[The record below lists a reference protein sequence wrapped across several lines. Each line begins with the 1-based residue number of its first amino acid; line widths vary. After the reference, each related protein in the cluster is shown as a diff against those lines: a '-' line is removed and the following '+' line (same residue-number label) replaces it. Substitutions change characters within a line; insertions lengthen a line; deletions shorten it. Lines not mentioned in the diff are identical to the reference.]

1 MCEKLLSFLIILM
14 LAPAVGNAAVPA
26 TMKIHF
32 DDSLQAYSSIKR
44 WLQLSPSPDS
54 VTLMEDLYIGH
65 TYTSLS
71 TLVRNMNAQG
81 LYIKGIF
88 EGNSDDGKM
97 IYDANGNYLR
107 PPDGIHV
114 YMKAYDPPKDCSDIE
129 HSVVDNKCTH
139 GVSTLAGGELSPNTS
154 DGDCVNAGCRC
165 ESGYLPMLAVR
176 DKWLPQVA
184 CVNTCDGYGENTIPK
199 GWCGNDWNE
208 KPECVAQYCGCINGY
223 ERGTGSNSNKCV
235 KMTKVTIKYEC
246 SGGTGTPPETMVVNP
261 GEQFV
266 FPNNTCTPTPHGL
279 FMGWNFFVGPS
290 GRFYPGET
298 YTIEEPG
305 YYTVNSLYSSYAD
318 RNCVGV
324 TTNDKGGDCPAA
336 GYRCMTP
343 YIYEVY
349 NGICVPKCEG
359 AETNFDVCTSL
370 SDISPAGT
378 LGGCATLYCKCPDN
392 KKSKNLGKT
401 SRWYEDILR
410 ERYTGLCYTE

>member
-14 LAPAVGNAAVPA
+14 LAPAVGNAAVPY

-88 EGNSDDGKM
+88 EDNSDKGKM

-114 YMKAYDPPKDCSDIE
+114 YMKAYVPPKDCSDIE

-139 GVSTLAGGELSPNTS
+139 IVPTLAGGELHPNTS

-165 ESGYLPMLAVR
+165 ESGYLPMRAVR

-184 CVNTCDGYGENTIPK
+184 CVNTCDGYGENTRLT
-199 GWCGNDWNE
+199 GRCGDDWNE
-208 KPECVAQYCGCINGY
+208 NPECVAQYCGCINGMVNGGQSY
-223 ERGTGSNSNKCV
+223 RGFAICHGTTG
-235 KMTKVTIKYEC
+235 
-246 SGGTGTPPETMVVNP
+246 
-261 GEQFV
+261 
-266 FPNNTCTPTPHGL
+266 
-279 FMGWNFFVGPS
+279 
-290 GRFYPGET
+290 
-298 YTIEEPG
+298 
-305 YYTVNSLYSSYAD
+305 
-318 RNCVGV
+318 
-324 TTNDKGGDCPAA
+324 
-336 GYRCMTP
+336 
-343 YIYEVY
+343 
-349 NGICVPKCEG
+349 
-359 AETNFDVCTSL
+359 
-370 SDISPAGT
+370 
-378 LGGCATLYCKCPDN
+378 
-392 KKSKNLGKT
+392 
-401 SRWYEDILR
+401 
-410 ERYTGLCYTE
+410 